1 MAKLLGHPTH
11 TAALISVGLACFVLV
26 GPTTTAQT
34 IGTPERYTALAANLN
49 ARSPVASTTMVE
61 IVVTRWSSGAERD
74 RLLKV
79 LFDNGPDKLLDL
91 FQETPRVGYIRTS
104 TSLGWDLRYSRRVS
118 LPDGGEQVTL
128 ATDRPISF
136 YEASTQARTIEY
148 PFTLIELRLGQD
160 GNGEG
165 KMSVATKIIPDKDNN
180 TIVLEDWAAQPVLL
194 QGVKRAHR
202 GA

>member
-1 MAKLLGHPTH
+1 
-11 TAALISVGLACFVLV
+11 VLA

-34 IGTPERYTALAANLN
+34 IGTPERYTALAVNLN
-49 ARSPVASTTMVE
+49 ATSPVASTTTVE
-61 IVVTRWSSGAERD
+61 IVVSRWSSESERD

-79 LFDNGPDKLLDL
+79 LFDNGPDKLLEV
-91 FQETPRVGYIRTS
+91 FQEIPRVGYIRTS

-128 ATDRPISF
+128 ATDRPLSF

-148 PFTLIELRLGQD
+148 PFTLIELRLAQD
-160 GNGEG
+160 GKGEG
-165 KMSVATKIIPDKDNN
+165 KMSVATKIVPDRVNK

-194 QGVKRAHR
+194 QGVKRTHP